1 MFHSQ
6 KRIKVVLFSYNL
18 SPSVVIHGNSW
29 KKRLRGLLSTTCFC
43 PLLFLSFDKLCW
55 LLYKRFGQ
63 KHKASKSNLQVTLCM
78 YKLWVRNTT
87 WTFLVL
93 WFPFLQRNLKNFPN
107 YVTHGNYPFQPKQP
121 VSFSGNF
128 QWRMEQQTRLKKAN
142 IILFSM
148 SRSFRIIPAI
158 ADNFGRFSNTT

>member
-1 MFHSQ
+1 
-6 KRIKVVLFSYNL
+6 
-18 SPSVVIHGNSW
+18 
-29 KKRLRGLLSTTCFC
+29 
-43 PLLFLSFDKLCW
+43 
-55 LLYKRFGQ
+55 
-63 KHKASKSNLQVTLCM
+63 M

-93 WFPFLQRNLKNFPN
+93 WFPCFQRNLKNFPN
-107 YVTHGNYPFQPKQP
+107 YVTHGNYPFQPKLP

-158 ADNFGRFSNTT
+158 PDNFGRFSNTTAYFRTLLKIRKDCWILAKTTECPRTAGEFRGEIRKFSTKKFRQLFLDDFHAGLL